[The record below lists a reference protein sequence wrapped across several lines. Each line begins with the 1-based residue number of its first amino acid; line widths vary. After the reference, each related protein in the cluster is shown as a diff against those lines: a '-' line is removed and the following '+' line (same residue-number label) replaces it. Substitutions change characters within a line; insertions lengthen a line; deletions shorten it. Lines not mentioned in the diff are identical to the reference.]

1 MGSATN
7 RIAPPGGQGAPP
19 RRSRRHG
26 WLARAIGWVLLA
38 VLGYLII
45 TFAQVGL
52 FATRDEARPAQ
63 AIIVL
68 GAAQYNGRPSP
79 VFRARL
85 DHATVLY
92 QHRFAPVVVVTGGG
106 QPGDRY
112 SEARAAAE
120 YLYAHGVPDT
130 AQRREVEGRSSW
142 ESLAAVARFL
152 RQEGIDHVLLVSDPW
167 HSYRIRAIAEAE
179 GLTAYTSP
187 TPTSVY
193 SPAGAFG
200 RLIHETG
207 AVALGRLI
215 GYRRLTHLE
224 RVVSG

>member
-1 MGSATN
+1 MGRATN
-7 RIAPPGGQGAPP
+7 SIAPRQ
-19 RRSRRHG
+19 RRR
-26 WLARAIGWVLLA
+26 WLARAISWALMA
-38 VLGYLII
+38 VLGYLAV

-52 FATRDEARPAQ
+52 AATRDEARPAQ

-68 GAAQYNGRPSP
+68 GAAQYDGRPSP

-85 DHATVLY
+85 DHAAVLY
-92 QHRFAPVVVVTGGG
+92 ERRLAPVVVVTGGG

-120 YLYAHGVPDT
+120 YLYTHGVPDQ

-142 ESLAAVARFL
+142 ESLAATARFL

-167 HSYRIRAIAEAE
+167 HSYRIQAIAEAE

-187 TPTSVY
+187 TPTSPY
-193 SPAGAFG
+193 TAAGTLR
-200 RLIHETG
+200 RLVHETG
-207 AVALGRLI
+207 ASALGRLI

-224 RVVSG
+224 QVVSK

>member
-1 MGSATN
+1 MGRATN
-7 RIAPPGGQGAPP
+7 SITPP
-19 RRSRRHG
+19 RRHS
-26 WLARAIGWVLLA
+26 WLARVIGWA
-38 VLGYLII
+38 FAGVLGYLGV

-52 FATRDEARPAQ
+52 AATQDQARPAQ
-63 AIIVL
+63 AIVVL
-68 GAAQYNGRPSP
+68 GAAQYDGRPSP

-85 DHATVLY
+85 DHAAELY
-92 QHRFAPVVVVTGGG
+92 EHHLAPVVVLTGGG

-120 YLYAHGVPDT
+120 YLYRRGVPDQ

-152 RQEGIDHVLLVSDPW
+152 GHEGIDHVLLVSDPW
-167 HSYRIRAIAEAE
+167 HSYRIQAIAEAE
-179 GLTAYTSP
+179 GLIAYTSP
-187 TPTSVY
+187 TLASPYT
-193 SPAGAFG
+193 PAGTFR
-200 RLIHETG
+200 RLVHETG

-224 RVVSG
+224 QVVSE